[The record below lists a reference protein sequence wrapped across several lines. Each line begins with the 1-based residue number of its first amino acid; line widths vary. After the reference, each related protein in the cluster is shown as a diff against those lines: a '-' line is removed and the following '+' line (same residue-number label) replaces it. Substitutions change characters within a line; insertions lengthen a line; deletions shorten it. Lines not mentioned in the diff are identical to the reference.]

1 MKERG
6 CLGCGC
12 GCVSTLIIVTILLFF
27 VVCGLLVWLIAGSAN
42 LQYQLQLEGMF
53 LTALVSAA

>member
-12 GCVSTLIIVTILLFF
+12 GCVSTLIIVTILLFL
-27 VVCGLLVWLIAGSAN
+27 VVCGLLVWLITGSTD
-42 LQYQLQLEGMF
+42 LQYQLNFEGML